1 MIGAVPLSPS
11 WPGEPGPP
19 GNPFLPA
26 APGSPRGPSLPV
38 APGSP
43 GAPGLL
49 LRCPALGIW
58 VSSVSTRNIWAADRG
73 GGVTG
78 PLPRRRPGDPALRGL
93 TADQLLAHLA
103 GDGAHHVLRGEVA
116 LRTERGRSHAP
127 HYYISQEHLRL
138 RGTHPLPLVPLRT
151 QAALKTQNY
160 GSVVM
165 ATGSDSVA
173 MTTSH
178 SQGYRSLRGSRSSLS
193 RRVLREI
200 LEVPEDTE
208 GRTVRNLQTDRL
220 QLLEQGT
227 EMSTA
232 VTTTRTSPWA
242 PWGLWAPTT
251 RASLEGPGSTRS
263 RLRT

>member
-1 MIGAVPLSPS
+1 MSLDLLGTRSCRRRRALRGAPACP
-11 WPGEPGPP
+11 WR
-19 GNPFLPA
+19 PA
-26 APGSPRGPSLPV
+26 APALPGCCCAARRWGSGSAACPRETF
-38 APGSP
+38 
-43 GAPGLL
+43 GLQT
-49 LRCPALGIW
+49 G
-58 VSSVSTRNIWAADRG
+58 G